1 MNGSCLYLSGCL
13 FSTCLLFG
21 HFAFVHLSF
30 VLPAILRS
38 SQKRPEEKWEQTW
51 YSFWTSTDVIGKEN
65 GQCRSSF
72 HPPGFH
78 GEEAIVA
85 RGG

>member
-1 MNGSCLYLSGCL
+1 MVVVFNLTGCL

-38 SQKRPEEKWEQTW
+38 SQKQPEEKWEQTW
-51 YSFWTSTDVIGKEN
+51 YPFILN
-65 GQCRSSF
+65 F
-72 HPPGFH
+72 Y
-78 GEEAIVA
+78 
-85 RGG
+85 